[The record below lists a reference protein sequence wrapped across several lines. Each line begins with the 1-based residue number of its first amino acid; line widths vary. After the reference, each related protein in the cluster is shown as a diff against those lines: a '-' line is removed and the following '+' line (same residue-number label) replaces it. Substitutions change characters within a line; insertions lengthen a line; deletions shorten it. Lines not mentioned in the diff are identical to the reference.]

1 MAGALARIAAVTPQ
15 RGRRVGKRMDL
26 VMERL
31 EKVGARSK
39 SGEPDEAPE
48 KVKGEFCCASEW

>member
-1 MAGALARIAAVTPQ
+1 
-15 RGRRVGKRMDL
+15 MDL